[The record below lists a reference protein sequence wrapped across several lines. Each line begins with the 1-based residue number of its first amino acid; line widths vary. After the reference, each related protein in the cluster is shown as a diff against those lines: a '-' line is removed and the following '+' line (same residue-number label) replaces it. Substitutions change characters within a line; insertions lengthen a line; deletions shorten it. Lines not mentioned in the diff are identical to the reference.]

1 MSVATKDKHEETT
14 RGLYDPEF
22 LPAALFFATSAFLP
36 QGVRVRDRVRLVSG
50 LVEEHSPLP
59 LDQTAW
65 GFLTHVKNRRGGR
78 LFYYAAPRD
87 LVKEHS
93 EGGKSRVLLPS
104 FAVLS
109 GLRFNETTWLFYKD
123 AHCLSAI
130 RFPKGEAIPDKVV
143 ARFLHDSSDP
153 VAPEWNLRQVLEDSV
168 VKPDVAG
175 RDSEVVN
182 ILPGIITSKCEV
194 VAKGKRLR
202 FHLFQATEQGQSES
216 SLKHNELK
224 AADFVLAADLRDFS
238 EMAQKQQGADTEKRI
253 LIGMVA
259 TVVAILALAGWEFRH
274 WQKSSDADRLQAQIR
289 ERTSRVERLQ
299 EIESM
304 QQAVETLFRR
314 NFEPL
319 DWLMAVNQLRPPEIA
334 FTTFSFEE
342 GAHISISGQAG
353 EITVINDFADAV
365 RNDSRFTSATLS
377 QVQTTREGA
386 TFNLRIEPGDR
397 DAQPSP
403 LEEATVAGED
413 VETAALSSDSTQ
425 KQNAERKRP
434 KAKVVQLP

>member
-1 MSVATKDKHEETT
+1 MSKAAKDKHKETSPESH
-14 RGLYDPEF
+14 GPEF

-36 QGVRVRDRVRLVSG
+36 QGVRVRDRARLVSG

-65 GFLTHVKNRRGGR
+65 GFLTHVKNRKGGR

-93 EGGKSRVLLPS
+93 EGGKNRVLLPS

-130 RFPKGEAIPDKVV
+130 RFPKGDAIPDKVV
-143 ARFLHDSSDP
+143 ARFLHDSSDS
-153 VAPEWNLRQVLEDSV
+153 VAPEWDLRQVLEESV
-168 VKPDVAG
+168 VKPDVES
-175 RDSEVVN
+175 RDSEVINV
-182 ILPGIITSKCEV
+182 LPGIITSKCDV

-202 FHLFQATEQGQSES
+202 FHLFQTAEQGQSEVVW
-216 SLKHNELK
+216 KNNELK
-224 AADFVLAADLRDFS
+224 TADFVLAADLRDFS
-238 EMAQKQQGADTEKRI
+238 EMAQKQQGVDTEKRI

-259 TVVAILALAGWEFRH
+259 TIVAILALAGWEFRH
-274 WQKSSDADRLQAQIR
+274 WQKSAEADRLEAQIR
-289 ERTSRVERLQ
+289 ERTPRVERLQ

-304 QQAVETLFRR
+304 QQAVDALFRR

-319 DWLMAVNQLRPPEIA
+319 DWLMAVNELRPPEVA

-342 GAHISISGQAG
+342 SAHMSISGQAG
-353 EITVINDFADAV
+353 EITPINNFADAV
-365 RNDSRFTSATLS
+365 RNDPRFASATLS

-403 LEEATVAGED
+403 QEEATETEEAA
-413 VETAALSSDSTQ
+413 ETAALSSDSTQ

-434 KAKVVQLP
+434 QAKVAQLP